1 MGVSFAVTDENFQ
14 TEVVGSSGLTIAD
27 LWADWCGPCKRL
39 APILEEIGTEYA
51 GQIKIAKLDV
61 DANPVTPGQYE
72 VMGIPTLLVF
82 KGGELVETVVGFM
95 PKDRLLSR
103 ILPHLS

>member
-1 MGVSFAVTDENFQ
+1 MGTSIAVTDQSFQ
-14 TEVVGSSGLTIAD
+14 TEVVESPVLTIAD

-39 APILEEIGTEYA
+39 SPILDEIGQEYA
-51 GQIKIAKLDV
+51 GRLKIVKLDV
-61 DANPVTPGQYE
+61 DSNPVIPGQYE

-82 KGGELVETVVGFM
+82 KGGELVETVVGYM

-103 ILPHLS
+103 ILPHLA